1 MGCGSSVP
9 EGVVD
14 EPTDIPKSIIE
25 SKSVTEECTGLSSD
39 DIVIQETPVKKEN
52 TERKSPVRIAEENL
66 RDDVERTISRLE
78 AEQLQEEE
86 EETPKPT
93 SENVRE
99 DVEVTMSSVV
109 EKEVPIRGYSSIKDH
124 NEKIDIEEKNK
135 SAVQETK
142 PVYVEKNAET
152 QEEIRSDNV
161 LESNSSLDKQD
172 DAQQLAQEKAKREA
186 EQYAIRAKQ
195 LKEQAARLREEREQ
209 REREEREAQRRWKE
223 EAMAAAEKA
232 AILTEK
238 TLNEKHRLIEQE
250 ESEKAEIRRL
260 EELEEIRRETIR
272 TRQLEEEEAARKE
285 EQKLSKKVFRRMS
298 STFRSGSHGGQ

>member
-86 EETPKPT
+86 ETPKPT
-93 SENVRE
+93 SENVSE

-142 PVYVEKNAET
+142 PVYVETYVET
-152 QEEIRSDNV
+152 QEEIHSDNV
-161 LESNSSLDKQD
+161 LESNSSIDKQD

-232 AILTEK
+232 ASLTEK

-285 EQKLSKKVFRRMS
+285 EQKLSTKVFRRMS